1 MTLNNGG
8 QLMEKSFSIIK
19 DGMLWITG
27 TTNMDICCSYIACFY
42 WHICLSNY
50 SSGKEEFCYRCFRM
64 KILSYSILQLHTK
77 TLNRC
82 FTREEMAIA
91 SCPSGIHIHS
101 KHSKEL
107 ILFRKILVNLIH
119 NLFPI
124 IILCWVELLW
134 IYNI

>member
-1 MTLNNGG
+1 MY
-8 QLMEKSFSIIK
+8 
-19 DGMLWITG
+19 ITG
-27 TTNMDICCSYIACFY
+27 TKNMDICCSYIACFY

-107 ILFRKILVNLIH
+107 ILFRKILVNPIQ
-119 NLFPI
+119 LFISNYYIMLDGI
-124 IILCWVELLW
+124 II
-134 IYNI
+134 IYQNLVFMYSIYFVLFYLYL